1 MPRFPIPAPI
11 PVLIPVLAALSLS
24 AALPALGA
32 PIDPIPPAA
41 LAPPPA
47 PQGSSPASPPA
58 PPPASFPLMR
68 VVPKGEARTI
78 AFFTSLFPDCSAQGP
93 VVIRTLD
100 QPRHGSI
107 DLAPAESFPRYG
119 PGSTLAAC
127 NARKVPGVK
136 LTYTAEEGFEGI
148 DAFRIFVINADGTG
162 YESDVR
168 VTVR

>member
-1 MPRFPIPAPI
+1 MPRFPIIPPIPAPI
-11 PVLIPVLAALSLS
+11 AALAALSLVA

-32 PIDPIPPAA
+32 PADPIPPAA
-41 LAPPPA
+41 PPPPS
-47 PQGSSPASPPA
+47 PQP
-58 PPPASFPLMR
+58 PPPASFPMAR

-78 AFFTSLFPDCSAQGP
+78 AFFTSLFPDCSSQGP

-100 QPRHGSI
+100 QPRHGAI
-107 DLAPAESFPRYG
+107 DVAPADSFPRYG
-119 PGSTLAAC
+119 VGSTLAAC

-136 LTYTAEEGFEGI
+136 LTYTSEEGFEGV
-148 DAFRIFVINADGTG
+148 DTFRIFVINADGTG